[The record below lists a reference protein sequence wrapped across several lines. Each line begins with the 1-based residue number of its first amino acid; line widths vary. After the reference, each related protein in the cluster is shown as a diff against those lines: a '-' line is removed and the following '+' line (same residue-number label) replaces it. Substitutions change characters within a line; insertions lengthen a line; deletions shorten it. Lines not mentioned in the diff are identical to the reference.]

1 MNILFVA
8 TEMAPHAKVGGLA
21 DVMAA
26 LPQALARAGHGVSL
40 AVPLHRSLKKSGE
53 FRPTDL
59 TMEIMVAGR
68 SWPARIWE
76 GQRGEVM
83 LWGIERDEFFDRSHP
98 YGDGKGDYP
107 DSLDRFNFLARAAV
121 ELARYIEPTPDILHA
136 NDWHAAL
143 VPAHC
148 AALGLPMKSVFT
160 IHNLKYQGE
169 FPAGEFSS
177 LGLPSRM
184 YSPEGLEFY
193 GSVNLMKGAVLLADA
208 VTTVSPTY
216 AKEIQEEAQGFGL
229 HEVLK
234 GNSAK
239 LTGILNGID
248 EESWNPATDHEI
260 KTHYRPGAMRGREEC
275 RAALEIELGLEPANG
290 RPIFGMVT
298 RMAAEKGVNLAL
310 ANADHLVRRGA
321 RLAILGTGDQG
332 LEEMATRLA
341 EKHPRK
347 VVVRRE
353 HNEGLARRIFSGADF
368 FLMPSASEPCGLTQ
382 MYAMRYGA
390 IPVVGD
396 TGGLHDTVEEWEGA
410 AKKGTGFLF
419 HPHTEPALRG
429 ALDRALALWD
439 EPAIMKTARQ
449 NGMKKEWGWGSAVPA
464 YEKVYRSVLV

>member
-8 TEMAPHAKVGGLA
+8 TELAPHAKVGGLA

-26 LPQALARAGHGVSL
+26 LPQALAQAGHGVSVVL
-40 AVPLHRSLKKSGE
+40 PLHRSLKKSGE
-53 FRPTDL
+53 FRPTPL
-59 TMEIMVAGR
+59 TMEIAAAGK
-68 SWPARIWE
+68 SWPTRVWE
-76 GQRGEVM
+76 GRRGEVA
-83 LWGIERDEFFDRSHP
+83 LWAIERDEFFDRAHP
-98 YGDGKGDYP
+98 YGDGTGDYP
-107 DSLDRFNFLARAAV
+107 DSLERFNFLARASV
-121 ELARYIEPTPDILHA
+121 ELARYLDPTPDILHA

-143 VPAHC
+143 VPGHC
-148 AALGLPMKSVFT
+148 AALGLPIQTVFT

-169 FPAGEFSS
+169 FPAEDFSS
-177 LGLPSRM
+177 LGLPSGM
-184 YSPEGLEFY
+184 YSPEGFEFY
-193 GSVNLMKGAVLLADA
+193 GRLNLMKGAILLSDA

-216 AKEIQEEAQGFGL
+216 AKEIQGEAQGFGL
-229 HEVLK
+229 HEVLRADA
-234 GNSAK
+234 AK

-248 EESWNPATDHEI
+248 EESWNPATDHAI
-260 KTHYRPGAMRGREEC
+260 QRPYRSGALRGREEC

-298 RMAAEKGVNLAL
+298 RMAAEKGVDLAL
-310 ANADHLVRRGA
+310 ANAAHLVQRGA
-321 RLAILGTGDQG
+321 RLVILGAGDKS
-332 LEEMATRLA
+332 LEEMAVRLA
-341 EKHPRK
+341 QKYPRE

-353 HNEGLARRIFSGADF
+353 HNEGLARRIFAGADF

-396 TGGLHDTVEEWEGA
+396 TGGLHDTVQEWNGGT
-410 AKKGTGFLF
+410 KKGVGFLF
-419 HPHTEPALRG
+419 HPHTEGALRG